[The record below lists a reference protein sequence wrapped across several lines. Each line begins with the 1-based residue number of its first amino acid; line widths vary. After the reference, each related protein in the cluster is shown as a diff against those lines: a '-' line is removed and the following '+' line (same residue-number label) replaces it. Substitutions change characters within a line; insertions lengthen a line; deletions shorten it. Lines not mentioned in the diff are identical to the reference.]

1 MESNLE
7 LSIRN
12 LIIASAFKSSTTEEC
27 NKIKETIESTF
38 DGCDVIRIKMS
49 PLEVDVLNEGKVTT
63 FTLLN

>member
-12 LIIASAFKSSTTEEC
+12 TITASAFKSSTAEEC
-27 NKIKETIESTF
+27 NKIKEIIENTF
-38 DGCDVIRIKMS
+38 DECDVIRIKMS

-63 FTLLN
+63 FSFA